1 MLNLSWNADDT
12 VSEILPAFW
21 ALESVQEAI
30 GVGCTA
36 GASEDFT
43 R

>member
-1 MLNLSWNADDT
+1 MLNLSWSADDT
-12 VSEILPAFW
+12 VSEIFPAFC
-21 ALESVQEAI
+21 ALEAVQEAI
-30 GVGCTA
+30 SVGCTA